1 MQRIL
6 AGKYGIMGIKF
17 VSNNTL
23 NVNNQVEICS
33 EKPVSYM
40 MDSLPQAEA
49 GVVLFSFVLF
59 LPAFNGG
66 ANFNNNVDCLL
77 LIFPFRDPCGFGHIR

>member
-1 MQRIL
+1 
-6 AGKYGIMGIKF
+6 MGIKL

-23 NVNNQVEICS
+23 KVNNPVEICS

-40 MDSLPQAEA
+40 MDSLPQELV
-49 GVVLFSFVLF
+49 GVVLFSSVLF

-66 ANFNNNVDCLL
+66 ANFNSTVECLL
-77 LIFPFRDPCGFGHIR
+77 LIFHFMTLMGLVA